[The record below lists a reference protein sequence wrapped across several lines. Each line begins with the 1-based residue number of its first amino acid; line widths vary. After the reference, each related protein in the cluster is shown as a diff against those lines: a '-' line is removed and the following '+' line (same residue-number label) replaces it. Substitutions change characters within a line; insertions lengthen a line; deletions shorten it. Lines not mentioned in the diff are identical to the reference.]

1 MKLRFSVFLFIVLI
15 VCCKKPDELN
25 NTPIEIPSCVAYA
38 LRHISGAVTV
48 TVIDMEKDS
57 IVGIHRVAT
66 GRELLWDLALGPDSM
81 LYLTMV
87 DKDLDHTGKVIRIFD
102 PGKGEIIKD
111 VEVDLDPERIYTLP
125 NGKAIIA
132 HQLQRFIDTS
142 FITTVFDMHSQS
154 VKKIIKM
161 KAMLSDVPISPSN
174 QIYLYY
180 GYFPRFFPK
189 SQLIHFDPEKDTF
202 TGSIITLE
210 DTLSTDQMI
219 FVTENKLYASFV
231 NSVTAFEFPSGR
243 TLKMIQTG
251 KPTCD
256 LLSLPNGKVYVAH
269 NTDAAWRYG
278 NYDSL
283 SIIDVNTDVVIK
295 TIKVCKGPISMAYS
309 KDLNKVYVA
318 GYLGTRISVI
328 NPDNDSVIKTIVSDL
343 ANEDEWGYGKIIVN
357 R

>member
-1 MKLRFSVFLFIVLI
+1 VKLRFSVLFLTILI
-15 VCCKKPDELN
+15 VCCRKPDELN
-25 NTPIEIPSCVAYA
+25 NTPIEIPPYAAYA
-38 LRHISGAVTV
+38 LRHISGEVTV

-57 IVGIHRVAT
+57 IVGIQRAAT
-66 GRELLWDLALGPDSM
+66 GREYLSDLALGPDSM
-81 LYLTMV
+81 LYLTMS

-102 PGKGEIIKD
+102 PGKGKIIED
-111 VEVDLDPERIYTLP
+111 VEVDLDPERIYALP
-125 NGKAIIA
+125 NGKALIA
-132 HQLQRFIDTS
+132 HQLRRFIDTA

-161 KAMLSDVPISPSN
+161 KSILSDVPIFPSN

-180 GYFPRFFPK
+180 AYFPRFFPK

-202 TGSIITLE
+202 AGSIIILE
-210 DTLSTDQMI
+210 DTLSTNKMT
-219 FVTENKLYASFV
+219 FVTENKLYASYV
-231 NSVTAFEFPSGR
+231 NSVTVFEFPSGH
-243 TLKMIQTG
+243 TLKMIQTR

-256 LLSLPNGKVYVAH
+256 LLSLPNGKIYVAH
-269 NTDAAWRYG
+269 NTGEAWQYG

-283 SIIDVNTDVVIK
+283 SIIDVNTDEVIK

-328 NPDNDSVIKTIVSDL
+328 NPDNDSVIKTIISDL
-343 ANEDEWGYGKIIVN
+343 ANENEWGYGRIIVN